1 MSIKEKE
8 NKIAIMMFI
17 GLVSH
22 YCFGYFFWGVLP
34 KVNIY
39 YLTVYFN
46 MDVWGFTVFMCARK
60 SELLKGMGC
69 LGMVLGSYFFYMEF
83 NDPATWTQR
92 DYMTLAMMFFNV
104 FFIWVFTE
112 KNLNKRK

>member
-46 MDVWGFTVFMCARK
+46 MDVWGFTVFMLARESK
-60 SELLKGMGC
+60 FLKGIGM
-69 LGMVLGSYFFYMEF
+69 LGMLLGSLYG
-83 NDPATWTQR
+83 
-92 DYMTLAMMFFNV
+92 
-104 FFIWVFTE
+104 I
-112 KNLNKRK
+112 